1 MPKNENKKSFIIY
14 SDWERYFLALS
25 DQQAGMLLKALFA
38 FVSRD
43 EEIELEP
50 MAQMAFMFMSDQ
62 IIRDTQK
69 WEEVCEKKRVLGARG
84 GKARGKNINASK
96 EKQIEANASN
106 EMRIEADASKEVQNE
121 ARASKEVQIE
131 AGASN
136 EMQNEA
142 NQADTVTDTV
152 TETETVT
159 DTVTDTET
167 VTDTVTETETDIN
180 REQSSAFA
188 AGLSVGLSM
197 ADIRALISKCDES
210 TFHHYVR
217 KLRSW
222 SEKTGKKCSDPVFTI
237 GKWIEED
244 KAKQLRSPNYESLP
258 DKPSYDL
265 SSFEEFADS
274 FDLSRY
280 KKDNPN

>member
-1 MPKNENKKSFIIY
+1 MPKNENKKSFIVY

-25 DQQAGMLLKALFA
+25 DQQAGKLLKALFA

-43 EEIELEP
+43 EEMELEP

-62 IIRDTQK
+62 IRRDTRK
-69 WEEVCEKKRVLGARG
+69 WKEVCEKKRVLGARG

-106 EMRIEADASKEVQNE
+106 EMQNE
-121 ARASKEVQIE
+121 ARASNEVQIEAGASKEVQIE
-131 AGASN
+131 ARASN

-142 NQADTVTDTV
+142 NQADTVT
-152 TETETVT
+152 ETET
-159 DTVTDTET
+159 DTV
-167 VTDTVTETETDIN
+167 TVTETETDIN
-180 REQSSAFA
+180 REQSSAYA

-222 SEKTGKKCSDPVFTI
+222 SDRTGKKCSDPAFTI

-244 KAKQLRSPNYESLP
+244 KTKQLQSKGFESLP

-265 SSFEEFADS
+265 SDFDDFADS

>member
-1 MPKNENKKSFIIY
+1 MPKNENKKSFIVY

-25 DQQAGMLLKALFA
+25 DQQAGKLLKALFA

-43 EEIELEP
+43 EEMELEP

-62 IIRDTQK
+62 IRRDTQK
-69 WEEVCEKKRVLGARG
+69 WEEVCEKRSVLGARG

-96 EKQIEANASN
+96 EKQNEANAST
-106 EMRIEADASKEVQNE
+106 EKQIQAIASTEK
-121 ARASKEVQIE
+121 
-131 AGASN
+131 
-136 EMQNEA
+136 QNEA

-159 DTVTDTET
+159 DTVTETET

-222 SEKTGKKCSDPVFTI
+222 SEKTGKKCSDPAFTI

-244 KAKQLRSPNYESLP
+244 KTKQLQSKGFESLP

-265 SSFEEFADS
+265 SDFDDFADS

-280 KKDNPN
+280 KKR

>member
-69 WEEVCEKKRVLGARG
+69 WKEVCEKRSVLGAKG

-96 EKQIEANASN
+96 EKQIEANAST
-106 EMRIEADASKEVQNE
+106 EKQIQAIASSEK
-121 ARASKEVQIE
+121 QI
-131 AGASN
+131 
-136 EMQNEA
+136 QA
-142 NQADTVTDTV
+142 NQADTDTVTDTV
-152 TETETVT
+152 TETE
-159 DTVTDTET
+159 
-167 VTDTVTETETDIN
+167 TDTVTETETDIN

>member
-1 MPKNENKKSFIIY
+1 MPKNENKKSFILY

-25 DQQAGMLLKALFA
+25 DQQAGKLLKALFA

-62 IIRDTQK
+62 IRRDTQK

-106 EMRIEADASKEVQNE
+106 EMQNE
-121 ARASKEVQIE
+121 ARASNEVQIE

-152 TETETVT
+152 TE
-159 DTVTDTET
+159 TET

-222 SEKTGKKCSDPVFTI
+222 SDRTGKKCSDPAFTI

-244 KAKQLRSPNYESLP
+244 KTKQLQSKGFESLP

-265 SSFEEFADS
+265 SDFDDFADS

-280 KKDNPN
+280 KKDNQNRR

>member
-1 MPKNENKKSFIIY
+1 MPKNENKKSFIVY

-25 DQQAGMLLKALFA
+25 DQQAGKLLKALFA

-43 EEIELEP
+43 EEMELEP

-62 IIRDTQK
+62 IRRDTQK
-69 WEEVCEKKRVLGARG
+69 WKEVCEKRSVLGAKG
-84 GKARGKNINASK
+84 GKARANKANAST
-96 EKQIEANASN
+96 EKQNEANAST
-106 EMRIEADASKEVQNE
+106 EKQIQAIASSEK
-121 ARASKEVQIE
+121 QI
-131 AGASN
+131 
-136 EMQNEA
+136 QA
-142 NQADTVTDTV
+142 NQADTVTKTDTVTDTV
-152 TETETVT
+152 TETV
-159 DTVTDTET
+159 
-167 VTDTVTETETDIN
+167 TETDI
-180 REQSSAFA
+180 RSEQSSAYA

-222 SEKTGKKCSDPVFTI
+222 SDRTGKKCSDPAFTI

-244 KAKQLRSPNYESLP
+244 KTKQLQSKGFESLP

-265 SSFEEFADS
+265 SDFDDFADS

-280 KKDNPN
+280 KKDNQNRR

>member
-1 MPKNENKKSFIIY
+1 MPKNENKKSFIVY

-25 DQQAGMLLKALFA
+25 DQQAGKLLKALFA

-43 EEIELEP
+43 EEMELEP

-62 IIRDTQK
+62 IRRDTRK
-69 WEEVCEKKRVLGARG
+69 WKEVCEKRSVLGARG

-106 EMRIEADASKEVQNE
+106 EM
-121 ARASKEVQIE
+121 
-131 AGASN
+131 
-136 EMQNEA
+136 QNEA
-142 NQADTVTDTV
+142 NASTEKQNEAIASTEKQIQAIASSEKQIQANQADTDTVTDTV

-159 DTVTDTET
+159 DTV
-167 VTDTVTETETDIN
+167 TETDIN

-222 SEKTGKKCSDPVFTI
+222 SDRTGKKCSDPAFTI

-244 KAKQLRSPNYESLP
+244 KTKQLQSKGFESLP

-265 SSFEEFADS
+265 SDFDDFADS

-280 KKDNPN
+280 KKR

>member
-69 WEEVCEKKRVLGARG
+69 WKEVCDKRSVLGAKG
-84 GKARGKNINASK
+84 GKARANKANAST
-96 EKQIEANASN
+96 EKQNEANAST
-106 EMRIEADASKEVQNE
+106 EKQIQAIASTEKQIQ
-121 ARASKEVQIE
+121 AIASSEKQIQ
-131 AGASN
+131 AIASN

-152 TETETVT
+152 TE
-159 DTVTDTET
+159 TET

>member
-1 MPKNENKKSFIIY
+1 MPKNENKKSFILY

-25 DQQAGMLLKALFA
+25 DQQAGKLLKALFA

-62 IIRDTQK
+62 IRRDTQK

-106 EMRIEADASKEVQNE
+106 EMQNE
-121 ARASKEVQIE
+121 ARASNEVQIE

-152 TETETVT
+152 TE
-159 DTVTDTET
+159 TET

-222 SEKTGKKCSDPVFTI
+222 SEKTGKKCSDPAFTI

-244 KAKQLRSPNYESLP
+244 KTKQLQSKGFESLP

-265 SSFEEFADS
+265 SDFDDFADS

-280 KKDNPN
+280 KKDNQNRR

>member
-1 MPKNENKKSFIIY
+1 MPKNENKKSFILY

-25 DQQAGMLLKALFA
+25 DQQAGKLLKALFA

-62 IIRDTQK
+62 IRRDTQK

-106 EMRIEADASKEVQNE
+106 EMQNE
-121 ARASKEVQIE
+121 ARASNEVQIEAGASKEVQIE
-131 AGASN
+131 ARASN

-152 TETETVT
+152 TET

-222 SEKTGKKCSDPVFTI
+222 SDRTGKKCSDPAFTI

-244 KAKQLRSPNYESLP
+244 KTKQLQSKGFESLP

-265 SSFEEFADS
+265 SDFDDFADS

-280 KKDNPN
+280 KKDNQNRR